1 MASIPLLATDIEPP
15 FILLLGHPQEGGSSL
30 SSSVICISPSRKEKG
45 GTGKGPSLPTKN
57 TSWKLHDFHS
67 HPVGW
72 RLVAWLHL
80 ALREGRKC
88 SLYAWHLF
96 MRPAD
101 IWMFYF

>member
-1 MASIPLLATDIEPP
+1 MASVPLLVTDTEPP
-15 FILLLGHPQEGGSSL
+15 FILLLGHPQEGDSSHSSL
-30 SSSVICISPSRKEKG
+30 IICISPSWKEKG
-45 GTGKGPSLPTKN
+45 GTGKD

-67 HPVGW
+67 HPIGW

-80 ALREGRKC
+80 ALREGRKY
-88 SLYAWHLF
+88 SLYSWHLF